1 MQQHL
6 VLWGDIGTD
15 RKALLAIYLDEENH
29 KVHVY
34 AFPREIANKELQDS
48 LFLWKNGG
56 DYAFPADAIHW
67 ELDANGESVLPE
79 DVRVDKPE
87 FITRAQELWT
97 KKLMSTRFYKVFHE
111 EIDLL
116 KQKMEV
122 NKEYQQELWD
132 AAKLL
137 WDKISTYRKNN
148 ELTWEQTDSLKND
161 INSIF
166 DTLKAVKRIDVEK
179 TSEHTQ
185 KLFKSLTIKID
196 EQQARLIYNDEWGSI
211 FDKLKTIQS
220 DIKEATLRWEEK
232 RKLFD
237 KINDVFDTLRKYRKS
252 EFVNRTKE
260 RISQLTKTIEGLQQS
275 IDRDKENQNLQIEKL
290 AIYTKGKLSVEEM
303 KKRFNIITDK
313 VSEKEQKIKNIQK
326 TIQQLHKELQ
336 KDEEKSQL
344 NEAKKLIENEEKPK
358 PATIEKIIVND
369 EIVANDIE
377 VTRREETTISNDANA
392 IASEDIEA
400 PSENNSEV
408 NTETVSLD
416 HSMEEFE
423 DPSLSALSENTNEG
437 SVESSDNSG
446 EEDPIVS

>member
-56 DYAFPADAIHW
+56 AYEFPADAIHW

-87 FITRAQELWT
+87 FITRAQEQWT

-116 KQKMEV
+116 KQKVEV

-132 AAKLL
+132 ATKVL

-148 ELTWEQTDSLKND
+148 DLTWEQTDSLKNN
-161 INSIF
+161 INTIF
-166 DTLKAVKRIDVEK
+166 DTLKAIKRIDVEK

-185 KLFKSLTIKID
+185 KLFKSLTKKID
-196 EQQARLIYNDEWGSI
+196 EQQARLIYNDEWGGI
-211 FDKLKTIQS
+211 FDKLKNIQS
-220 DIKEATLRWEEK
+220 EIKDASLRWEEK

-260 RISQLTKTIEGLQQS
+260 RITQLTKTIEGLQQS

-290 AIYTKGKLSVEEM
+290 ALYTKGKLSVDEM

-326 TIQQLHKELQ
+326 TIQQLQKELQ
-336 KDEEKSQL
+336 KDEEKTQL
-344 NEAKKLIENEEKPK
+344 NEAIKLKDNREVAVPTTED
-358 PATIEKIIVND
+358 KIV
-369 EIVANDIE
+369 
-377 VTRREETTISNDANA
+377 ETTEIKDTPIETTPQVENIATEVSETL
-392 IASEDIEA
+392 ASEVVEQPGFDDRGAYVKEES
-400 PSENNSEV
+400 SENPIADNREQS
-408 NTETVSLD
+408 
-416 HSMEEFE
+416 
-423 DPSLSALSENTNEG
+423 PENL
-437 SVESSDNSG
+437 SDNTD
-446 EEDPIVS
+446 EDTGVSVSNTDEGHNN

>member
-34 AFPREIANKELQDS
+34 AFPREIADKELQDN

-56 DYAFPADAIHW
+56 NYDFPADAIHW

-79 DVRVDKPE
+79 EVRVDKPE
-87 FITRAQELWT
+87 FITRAQEQWT

-116 KQKMEV
+116 KQKMDA

-132 AAKLL
+132 AAKLQ
-137 WDKISTYRKNN
+137 WDKITTYRKNN
-148 ELTWEQTDSLKND
+148 DLTWEQTDSLKNN
-161 INSIF
+161 INTIF
-166 DTLKAVKRIDVEK
+166 DTLKAIKRIDVEK

-185 KLFKSLTIKID
+185 KLFKSLIKKID
-196 EQQARLIYNDEWGSI
+196 EQQARLIYNDEWNSI
-211 FDKLKTIQS
+211 FDKLKNIQS
-220 DIKEATLRWEEK
+220 EIKDATLRWEEK

-260 RISQLTKTIEGLQQS
+260 RITQLTKTIEGLQQS
-275 IDRDKENQNLQIEKL
+275 IDRDNENQNLQIEKL
-290 AIYTKGKLSVEEM
+290 AIYTKGKLSVDEM

-336 KDEEKSQL
+336 KDEEKTQIHD
-344 NEAKKLIENEEKPK
+344 AKKHKDNESQPTIEEKVVESAEIEAISTESTPQEENS
-358 PATIEKIIVND
+358 AT
-369 EIVANDIE
+369 E
-377 VTRREETTISNDANA
+377 VSET
-392 IASEDIEA
+392 IASEIA
-400 PSENNSEV
+400 AQP
-408 NTETVSLD
+408 
-416 HSMEEFE
+416 EFDE
-423 DPSLSALSENTNEG
+423 RNVYVKAELSENLIADNREQSPETL
-437 SVESSDNSG
+437 SDNTDEATG
-446 EEDPIVS
+446 VSVSNTDEGHTA